1 MNKSGIRRRNSF
13 FAGLF
18 GTLPDYV
25 IIGVQKGGTGSLYNL
40 LVQHPQIAEAATKE
54 VTFFDRHYHKGALW
68 YKAHF
73 PTRSEKKESGQIA
86 GEASPDYLYL
96 EHAPIQ
102 AAKFIPQETK
112 LIAVLRN
119 PIDRAFSH
127 YQHECR
133 KGCEKLS
140 FEDALENEEQRLLE
154 GRDEYLNNNLKSFNV
169 RHFSYKLRGIYVDQ
183 IKRWHEHFPKENL
196 LIIKSEEF
204 QKETGRILTQVHEF
218 IGVKPLELENYPRY
232 NEGKY
237 SEAMK
242 ESTRDYLKDYFK
254 PHNQR
259 LSDYLARDFY
269 WD

>member
-13 FAGLF
+13 LNGLF
-18 GTLPDYV
+18 GTLPDFV

-40 LVQHPQIAEAATKE
+40 LVQHPEIAEAATKE

-73 PTRSEKKESGQIA
+73 PTVWEKKKSGQIA

-96 EHAPIQ
+96 EHAPLR
-102 AAKFIPQETK
+102 AAEFISKDTK

-119 PIDRAFSH
+119 PVDRAFSH

-133 KGCEKLS
+133 KKCETLT
-140 FEDALENEEQRLLE
+140 FEEALEKEEERLLA
-154 GRDEYLNNNLKSFNV
+154 GRPEYLDNNLKSFNI

-183 IKRWHEHFPKENL
+183 IKRWHDVFPKENL
-196 LIIKSEEF
+196 MIIKSEEF
-204 QKETGRILTQVHEF
+204 QQDTGKILTQVHNF
-218 IGVKPLELENYPRY
+218 IGVKPIELETYPRY

-237 SEAMK
+237 SEKMQD
-242 ESTRDYLKDYFK
+242 STRAYLQDYFK

-259 LSDYLARDFY
+259 LEEYLGREFG